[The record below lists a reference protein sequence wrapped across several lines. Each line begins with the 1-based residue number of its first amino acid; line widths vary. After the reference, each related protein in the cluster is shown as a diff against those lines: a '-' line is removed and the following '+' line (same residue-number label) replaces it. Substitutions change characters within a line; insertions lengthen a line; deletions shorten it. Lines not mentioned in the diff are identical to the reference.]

1 MKRGDEASMFDFD
14 IWYLEA
20 HENKEGVKSPDFFL
34 QYLGSQYMMW
44 INVFSVFSSI
54 LSIHSESMGK
64 RVCGD
69 IYLSSCLLLV

>member
-20 HENKEGVKSPDFFL
+20 HENKEGVESSDFSL

-54 LSIHSESMGK
+54 LS
-64 RVCGD
+64 
-69 IYLSSCLLLV
+69 